1 MTATADDT
9 GVATRYSDRLDRHV
23 QVGTASGRV
32 VAVSFPAT
40 EPADATDSGAVL
52 DRVFDYLDGT
62 RESFDDVTVALTV
75 PTDQRAVLEA
85 VQKVPYGER
94 VDGVQIARMAAG
106 LDPDDDD
113 DRQTVQ
119 TALRENPA
127 PVLVPD
133 HRVEGVDGA
142 TPSGIADRLRALERE
157 RAE

>member
-1 MTATADDT
+1 MTLTADDT
-9 GVATRYSDRLDRHV
+9 GVTARYSDRLERYV

-32 VAVSFPAT
+32 VAVSFPTT
-40 EPADATDSGAVL
+40 EPADATAGGAVL
-52 DRVFDYLDGT
+52 DRVFDYLGGT
-62 RESFDDVTVALTV
+62 QDSFDDVTVALTV

-85 VQKVPYGER
+85 VRKVPYGEL
-94 VDGVQIARMAAG
+94 VDGVQLARMAAG
-106 LDPDDDD
+106 LDPDDDG

-142 TPSGIADRLRALERE
+142 TPSAVADRLRALERE
-157 RAE
+157 